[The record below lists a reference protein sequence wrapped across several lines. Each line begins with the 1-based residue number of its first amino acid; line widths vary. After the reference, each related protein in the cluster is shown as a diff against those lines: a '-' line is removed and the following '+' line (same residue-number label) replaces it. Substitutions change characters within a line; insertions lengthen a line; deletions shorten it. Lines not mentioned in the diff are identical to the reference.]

1 MTNPARCGIII
12 TEREVEKKM
21 MIFAWTMVAIGFV
34 MSGVMIGIVVKD
46 LLERYEM
53 YRIRKEVEKK
63 WLSR

>member
-1 MTNPARCGIII
+1 MTNICRCGIII

-46 LLERYEM
+46 LMERHEM
-53 YRIRKEVEKK
+53 NTIRKEVEKK

>member
-1 MTNPARCGIII
+1 MTNNPGCGIII

-34 MSGVMIGIVVKD
+34 MSGVMMSIVVKD
-46 LLERYEM
+46 LLDRYEM
-53 YRIRKEVEKK
+53 HRIRKEVEKK

>member
-1 MTNPARCGIII
+1 
-12 TEREVEKKM
+12 M

-34 MSGVMIGIVVKD
+34 MSGLMVGIVVKD
-46 LLERYEM
+46 LLDRYEM